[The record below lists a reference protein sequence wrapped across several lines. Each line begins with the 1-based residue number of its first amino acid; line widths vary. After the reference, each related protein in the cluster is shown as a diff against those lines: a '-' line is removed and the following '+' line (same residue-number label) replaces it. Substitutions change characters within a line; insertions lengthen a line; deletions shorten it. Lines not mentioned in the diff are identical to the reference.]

1 MSCITSQGRGI
12 KGMAYPDG
20 TIVSALV
27 MVSGIFQKAQNPK
40 PESSCSSLELKL
52 ARRRLGSIE
61 VLQQKGWR
69 KTRGYP
75 CPIGAVLIMDLMR
88 GGKCT

>member
-1 MSCITSQGRGI
+1 VTWCSVLYYVSRKGH

-20 TIVSALV
+20 TVVSALV

-40 PESSCSSLELKL
+40 PESLCSSLELKL
-52 ARRRLGSIE
+52 ARRLGSIE

-69 KTRGYP
+69 KTQGYP
-75 CPIGAVLIMDLMR
+75 CPIGAV
-88 GGKCT
+88 C